1 MKKFQFTYKNS
12 RASTIIILACILL
25 FCSLWYLNIEKLIEL
40 LSINYSIVYLIGLFG
55 GILVIT
61 NYSFIIVERFF
72 IHKGLAI
79 ISEDEIRL
87 ELQFSKKVI
96 QLIDITDV
104 DYIEIVP
111 KKAVS
116 NIGCRLIIEYVKN
129 NKGKTRKLFLD
140 TPKEIEEKKD
150 SDLYEIYSLLI
161 NK

>member
-79 ISEDEIRL
+79 ISEDEIRF

-104 DYIEIVP
+104 YYIEIVP
-111 KKAVS
+111 KKGVS
-116 NIGCRLIIEYVKN
+116 NIGYRLIIEYVKN